1 MPKAKTKKTTR
12 QKTTTRKKPTN
23 KAATK
28 KSPPKSTPKKKNNA
42 AKSSKKKSSKQ
53 AKKTAATITR
63 KKVVKQKKSP
73 AKKSPVKKKINKQ
86 TGESLLTSKKI
97 KSKRN
102 TNAIN
107 KSSEE
112 NKNTKKSSET
122 VSNPKLQQIPKQN
135 NFIKKQKTPI
145 SPYVLDLKSIQAE
158 QAKEKQLENQQAQ
171 NISQELLTKLNK
183 QKNKIYDRFQADTEK
198 NPKFKKKVTLPKLQI
213 KLPKISLPKFTLPKL
228 SRPKIN
234 LPKINLPQFNLPKL
248 KPLEIKIGSISIP
261 PYWQKTILAF
271 IVFCLIFIL
280 PFNLYGYYQKLQG
293 KKNTVLQQTAQAI
306 WHLTIS
312 QKAAAAKDFYYTQ
325 FELQE
330 ASNDFQAAKNELGG
344 INLLTKNAIKLFP
357 SINKQFITAQKLI
370 SVGETLSKS
379 AAMVTATIE
388 SIEINGEL
396 DSLNLTAKLKKLN
409 DDFNLILPDL
419 KNANNELQ
427 EIHINELPLE
437 YQSKV
442 KKLQQALPLLVKNID
457 NFVSSSDLLL
467 TLLGE
472 DTKKRYLFLFQNNNE
487 LRPTG
492 GFIGSFALVDIDQGN
507 IQKINIPGGGPYD
520 LRAGLKVNMESPK
533 PLHIMN
539 PRWEF
544 QDANWFADLPTSA
557 DKLIWFYEKS
567 GGPTVDGLV
576 FINATFLEKILKI
589 IGPIELPNYNKTIT
603 ADNFFQ
609 EIQTNVE
616 LEYDKSI
623 NKPKKIIAD
632 LTPIIIDNLLSSDQK
647 QFSEILNIFLNA
659 LNEKEIQLYFTNYSL
674 EKLVLQNNW
683 GGQLKQ
689 TTKDYLNI
697 ISTNIAGEKTDA
709 KIEQT
714 ANLTVEIQPEGS
726 IINTLQITKTH
737 TGKAGE
743 NFYGVPNVDYLR
755 IYTPKDSELIS
766 ASGFDRME
774 PELFEIL
781 NQGIYQKDDMIAFTE
796 MTKKID
802 EQSQTEIFTE
812 NNKTVFANWLKIN
825 PGQTKTVTLKYK
837 LPFKLDL
844 EATNEN
850 LNYWDLLKNELNLNG
865 ETDHLKDYNLLWQK
879 QSGKNFM
886 INLTIDFPKNLNY
899 QMIYPDKLNQT
910 NNTFNYHDL
919 LNTDKFFV
927 TTFSLK

>member
-1 MPKAKTKKTTR
+1 MPKAKTKKTTKP
-12 QKTTTRKKPTN
+12 QKTTRKTIKKTV
-23 KAATK
+23 AK
-28 KSPPKSTPKKKNNA
+28 KSTVKATPKKKNKA
-42 AKSSKKKSSKQ
+42 AKSSTKKASKQ
-53 AKKTAATITR
+53 TKKTAAKPTR
-63 KKVVKQKKSP
+63 KKVVKQKKST
-73 AKKSPVKKKINKQ
+73 AKKSPVNKKSNPK
-86 TGESLLTSKKI
+86 TGKSLRTSKTTKND
-97 KSKRN
+97 RN
-102 TNAIN
+102 KTAIN
-107 KSSEE
+107 KSSK
-112 NKNTKKSSET
+112 KNGHTKKSSET
-122 VSNPKLQQIPKQN
+122 ITNPKPQQIPQQN

-158 QAKEKQLENQQAQ
+158 QIKKKQLENQQAQ

-183 QKNKIYDRFQADTEK
+183 QKNKLYYKFQNKK
-198 NPKFKKKVTLPKLQI
+198 NQKNKFRKKFKFPKLQFKLPEINLPKLNR
-213 KLPKISLPKFTLPKL
+213 PKITL
-228 SRPKIN
+228 PKIN
-234 LPKINLPQFNLPKL
+234 LPKLNLPKI
-248 KPLEIKIGSISIP
+248 KPFEFKIGSITIP
-261 PYWQKTILAF
+261 PYWQKTVLAF
-271 IVFCLIFIL
+271 VVFCFIFVL
-280 PFNLYGYYQKLQG
+280 PFNLYNYYQKLEG

-306 WHLTIS
+306 LHLTIS
-312 QKAAAAKDFYYTQ
+312 QKAASAQDFYYTQ

-330 ASNDFQAAKNELGG
+330 ASNDFQAAKNELEN
-344 INLLTKNAIKLFP
+344 INLLTKNVIKLFP

-370 SVGETLSKS
+370 SVGEILSKN
-379 AAMVTATIE
+379 AAIITATIE
-388 SIEINGEL
+388 SLKIDGEL
-396 DSLNLTAKLKKLN
+396 DSLNLTAKLKKLK

-419 KNANNELQ
+419 KTVNNELQ
-427 EIHINELPLE
+427 EIYIDELPAE
-437 YQSKV
+437 HQTKV

-507 IQKINIPGGGPYD
+507 IQKIDIPGGGPYD

-576 FINATFLEKILKI
+576 FINATFLEEILKI
-589 IGPIELPNYNKTIT
+589 IGPIELNDYNKKIT

-623 NKPKKIIAD
+623 NKPKQIIAD

-647 QFSEILNIFLNA
+647 QFSEILNIVLNA

-683 GGQLKQ
+683 GGQLKE
-689 TTKDYLNI
+689 TDKDYLNI

-714 ANLTVEIQPEGS
+714 ADLNVEIQADGS

-737 TGKAGE
+737 TGIDGE

-766 ASGFDRME
+766 ASGFDHME
-774 PELFEIL
+774 PELFEII
-781 NQGIYQKDDMIAFTE
+781 NPEIYQKDEMIAFIE
-796 MTKKID
+796 MTKKIH

-825 PGQTKTVTLKYK
+825 PGQTKTITLKYK
-837 LPFKLDL
+837 LPFKINL
-844 EATNEN
+844 EANN
-850 LNYWDLLKNELNLNG
+850 KDLSYLDLLKTEFNLNE
-865 ETDHLKDYNLLWQK
+865 ETAKAESYNLLWQK
-879 QSGKNFM
+879 QSGKKFE
-886 INLTIDFPKNLNY
+886 INLNINFPKNLNY
-899 QMIYPDKLNQT
+899 QMIYPDNLNQK
-910 NNTFNYHDL
+910 NNNFSYHDL

-927 TTFSLK
+927 TSFSLK

>member
-1 MPKAKTKKTTR
+1 MPKAKTKKTTKQETTTKKR
-12 QKTTTRKKPTN
+12 TIKKTTARKST
-23 KAATK
+23 A
-28 KSPPKSTPKKKNNA
+28 KSTPKKKNTA
-42 AKSSKKKSSKQ
+42 VKSNKGKTGKQ
-53 AKKTAATITR
+53 TKKTATR

-73 AKKSPVKKKINKQ
+73 TKKTPVNKNISKKNGK
-86 TGESLLTSKKI
+86 SLLTKKTAKKKQGTNSISKTGSKNKNLKKSKITDSAPQLQKITSKK
-97 KSKRN
+97 
-102 TNAIN
+102 
-107 KSSEE
+107 
-112 NKNTKKSSET
+112 
-122 VSNPKLQQIPKQN
+122 

-145 SPYVLDLKSIQAE
+145 SPYVLDLKSIQTEHE
-158 QAKEKQLENQQAQ
+158 QEKQLENQQAQ
-171 NISQELLTKLNK
+171 NISQELLTKFNK
-183 QKNKIYDRFQADTEK
+183 QKNKLYEKFQTETNKKPELK
-198 NPKFKKKVTLPKLQI
+198 NKFNFPKLQI
-213 KLPKISLPKFTLPKL
+213 KLPKIRLPKFTLPKL
-228 SRPKIN
+228 KRPKVNLPQLN
-234 LPKINLPQFNLPKL
+234 LPKF

-261 PYWQKTILAF
+261 AYWQKTILAF
-271 IVFCLIFIL
+271 AIFCFIFVL
-280 PFNLYGYYQKLQG
+280 PFNLYNYYQKLQG

-312 QKAAAAKDFYYTQ
+312 QKAASAQDFYYTQ

-330 ASNDFQAAKNELGG
+330 ASNDFKAAQNELAN

-370 SVGETLSKS
+370 SVGETLSRS

-388 SIEINGEL
+388 SIELNNEL
-396 DSLNLTAKLKKLN
+396 DSLNLTAKLKKIN
-409 DDFNLILPDL
+409 NDFNLILPDL
-419 KNANNELQ
+419 KKANNQLQ
-427 EIHINELPLE
+427 EIHIEELPLE
-437 YQSKV
+437 HQSKV

-457 NFVSSSDLLL
+457 NFASSSDLLL

-576 FINATFLEKILKI
+576 FINATFLEEILKI
-589 IGPIELPNYNKTIT
+589 IGPIELNNYNKTIT

-623 NKPKKIIAD
+623 NKPKQIIAD
-632 LTPIIIDNLLSSDQK
+632 LTPRIINKLLNSDKK
-647 QFSEILNIFLNA
+647 QFSEILNIILNA

-674 EKLVLQNNW
+674 EKIVLQNNW
-683 GGQLKQ
+683 GGQLKE
-689 TTKDYLNI
+689 TDKDYLNI

-714 ANLTVEIQPEGS
+714 ADLNVEIQPDGS
-726 IINTLQITKTH
+726 IINTLKITKTH
-737 TGKAGE
+737 SGESGE

-755 IYTPKDSELIS
+755 IYTPKDSKLIN

-774 PELFEIL
+774 PELFEII
-781 NQGIYQKDDMIAFTE
+781 NPEIYQKDEMLAFID

-837 LPFKLDL
+837 LPFTIDL
-844 EATNEN
+844 TMNNEN
-850 LNYWDLLKNELNLNG
+850 LNYLDFLKTEFNLNK
-865 ETDHLKDYNLLWQK
+865 ETDQTENYNLLWQK
-879 QSGKNFM
+879 QSGKNFE
-886 INLTIDFPKNLNY
+886 INLNIKFPKNLNY
-899 QMIYPDKLNQT
+899 QMIYPNNLNQT

-927 TTFSLK
+927 TSFSLK